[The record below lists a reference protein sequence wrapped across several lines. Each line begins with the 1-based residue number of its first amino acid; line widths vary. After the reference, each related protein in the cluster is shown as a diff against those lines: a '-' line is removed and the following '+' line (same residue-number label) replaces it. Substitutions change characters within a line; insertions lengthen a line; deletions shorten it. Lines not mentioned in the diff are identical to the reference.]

1 MVGAS
6 ATAEA
11 EAKPKSK
18 TEVASIEAEAAA
30 EAKEAAREERDV
42 PRQPPHYDFLSA
54 SYDKR
59 DPYSPYPPPPA
70 YPPQYPAPAPSY
82 HPPRLPHYTPSY
94 PQPPPPYPPQPAY
107 PPPPAYPSPY
117 PPPAYPSP
125 YPPPPAPS
133 YSPSPYVT
141 PYSKEKCTTKEWSSE
156 TELCL
161 PDVAAACENMEVR
174 VKKVRDPKTMCAP
187 AMVPKCKVD
196 RDVKEVRMCNS
207 KVINRRATLY
217 ATLYEQQM
225 VVRCNTHYETKC
237 TAGYG
242 GYPKCYTVPVK
253 VIRTKTPT
261 IILQL

>member
-70 YPPQYPAPAPSY
+70 
-82 HPPRLPHYTPSY
+82 
-94 PQPPPPYPPQPAY
+94 
-107 PPPPAYPSPY
+107 
-117 PPPAYPSP
+117 
-125 YPPPPAPS
+125 PS
-133 YSPSPYVT
+133 YSPIPYVT